1 MILSQKINALLGK
14 GDFVL
19 ARQIA
24 KTELLKL
31 ESLTDDQKIT
41 KQSELYGFL
50 IDIGNESQTESDLT
64 EAITFLKANQEFL
77 SQGARKPYYYYN
89 LGNAVD
95 GVARIFYFNN
105 HGIHPLDVQ
114 KLRFQES
121 IQCYWTAWNCV
132 PKDHHLR
139 LQIAINL
146 SNSLI
151 IVGRGVEAVQFQDEV
166 LAIAPNYPQALIS
179 RADHLSWIW
188 QYTNC
193 APTIA
198 MFKQIYDNYDKGIK
212 TNTLPPYILPR
223 ATAQRLVLKKEIE
236 ERGFTIEN
244 SEKELAEAKKEFE
257 AHTPFRKY
265 CISNY
270 LTLNEHGIYCGCVAD
285 EKDDLRIGVHFG
297 AFSAEVLPKLELL
310 LNRLKSEFAF
320 ARWSYYNSLNGTL
333 SLEFDVLY
341 SELLEDEVI
350 TPAVELMRSSFRIC
364 YGILDKIALGVCKLF
379 NVPATRIHFET
390 FWEETKITPLL
401 NNTRNIHLNA
411 LYSIACDLNTKTGE
425 LKHFKNWRNKLEHNL
440 LIVKNTENNG
450 PDYLKVFEDKE
461 FVAIV
466 DASEFKNKTLHLLQ
480 LTRAAII
487 SFVYCVR
494 LQTIDH
500 PNENSDRGFPM
511 NFKSN

>member
-1 MILSQKINALLGK
+1 MILSQKINAFLDR
-14 GDFVL
+14 GDFIS
-19 ARQIA
+19 AR
-24 KTELLKL
+24 KTVTTELTKL
-31 ESLTDDQKIT
+31 ENLPDDQKII

-50 IDIGNESQTESDLT
+50 IDIGNESRTEGDLM
-64 EAITFLKANQEFL
+64 EAITFLKANQQLL
-77 SQGARKPYYYYN
+77 SKGKSKPYYYYN

-95 GVARIFYFNN
+95 GVARIFYFHNR
-105 HGIHPLDVQ
+105 GIHPLDVQ
-114 KLRFQES
+114 KEKFQES
-121 IQCYWTAWNCV
+121 IQYYWTAWNSV
-132 PKDHHLR
+132 SQDRNLR

-151 IVGRGVEAVQFQDEV
+151 IVGRGVEAVQFLDEV

-179 RADHLSWIW
+179 RVDHLNWIW

-198 MFKQIYDNYDKGIK
+198 MFMQIYHNYDKGIK
-212 TNTLPPYILPR
+212 TNTLPPHVLQR
-223 ATAQRLVLKKEIE
+223 AHSQRSTLRKEIE
-236 ERGFTIEN
+236 KRGFTLED
-244 SEKELAEAKKEFE
+244 SAKEILETKKEFE
-257 AHTPFRKY
+257 RHTPFRKY
-265 CISNY
+265 SINNY
-270 LTLNEHGIYCGCVAD
+270 VTLNEHGIYCGCVAN

-297 AFSAEVLPKLELL
+297 AFTAEVLPKMELL

-320 ARWSYYNSLNGTL
+320 ARWSYYNSLKEAQ

-350 TPAVELMRSSFRIC
+350 TPKMELMRSSFRIC

-379 NVPATRIHFET
+379 EVPAKRIHFET
-390 FWEETKITPLL
+390 FWEDAKVKPLL
-401 NNTRNIHLNA
+401 NNTRNLHLNA
-411 LYSIACDLNTKTGE
+411 LYSIACDLNTSYGE

-440 LIVKNTENNG
+440 LIVKDTTNNST
-450 PDYLKVFEDKE
+450 DLLKVFEDKE
-461 FVAIV
+461 FVAVV
-466 DASEFKNKTLHLLQ
+466 DSEEFKAKALHLLQ

-494 LQTIDH
+494 LQTIEH
-500 PNENSDRGFPM
+500 PSEESKKGFPM